1 MPSTYTLISSNVL
14 SSSAASVTFS
24 AIPSTFTDLV
34 LRISARN
41 DAAFYVSS
49 AVIKVNA
56 ITGTYS
62 FTTLVG
68 DGSAASSSRD
78 SGSYQGF
85 YLSGVNGNTATSNSF
100 SSHEV
105 YLPNYAGSAN
115 KVASLDNANETN
127 ATAAYRVVN
136 AGLLGNT
143 AAISTLTIT
152 TSSTNFLSGS
162 SFYLYGIK
170 NS

>member
-1 MPSTYTLISSNVL
+1 MANTYTLISSNTL
-14 SSSAASVTFS
+14 SSAAATVTFS
-24 AIPSTFTDLV
+24 SIPATYTDL
-34 LRISARN
+34 LLKISARN

-49 AVIKVNA
+49 AVIKINA

-68 DGSAASSSRD
+68 DGSAPSSGRD

-85 YLSGVNGNTATSNSF
+85 YLSAVNGNTATSNSF

-105 YLPNYAGSAN
+105 YIPNYAGSAN

-127 ATAAYRVVN
+127 ATAAYRTIN
-136 AGLLGNT
+136 ASLLGNT
-143 AAISTLTIT
+143 AAVTSLTIT
-152 TSSTNFLSGS
+152 TNSTNFLTGS

>member
-1 MPSTYTLISSNVL
+1 MPSSRQLIASQVL
-14 SSSAASVTFS
+14 GSSAASVTFS
-24 AIPSTFTDLV
+24 GIPGTYKDLV
-34 LRISARN
+34 LRMSLRN
-41 DAAFYVSS
+41 DASFYVSS

-62 FTTLVG
+62 FTTLLG
-68 DGSAASSSRD
+68 DGSAAASSRD

-85 YLSGVNGNTATSNSF
+85 YLSGVNGNTATSNTF

-105 YLPNYAGSAN
+105 YLPNYGGSAN

-143 AAISTLTIT
+143 AAVSSLTIT
-152 TSSTNFLSGS
+152 SSSANFLTGS
-162 SFYLYGIK
+162 SFYLYGLL
-170 NS
+170 S